1 MTSHISRCGGPVR
14 TYNKGEVIFAENSH
28 GSEMYILRSGQV
40 KLTVGGE
47 DGEAEVGVLGEPG
60 DFFGEMALVDASP
73 RSATAVAEADH
84 TQIEVLDQ
92 TALMETLKESPR
104 FALDLMRELSR
115 RVRMGNILYLEVVK
129 GTMSP
134 FCRRNCLRKTM
145 DAFTRSAMARFAQ
158 TQESGTPRRTG
169 VNWKCQACS
178 YVYVA
183 EFGNPCAGIPAGT
196 PFEQLPDDWVC
207 PDCGVS
213 KAQFEKIE
221 C

>member
-92 TALMETLKESPR
+92 TALMETLKESPQ

-178 YVYVA
+178 YVYVP

-196 PFEQLPDDWVC
+196 PFEQLPGDWVC

>member
-1 MTSHISRCGGPVR
+1 MSSRGGPVR
-14 TYNKGEVIFAENSH
+14 TYNKGDVIFAENSQ

-40 KLTVGGE
+40 KLTVGGKE
-47 DGEAEVGVLGEPG
+47 GEAEVGVLEEPG

-73 RSATAVAEADH
+73 RSATAVAQSDH

-92 TALMETLKESPR
+92 TALMGILKESPQ
-104 FALDLMRELSR
+104 FALDLMLELSR

-134 FCRRNCLRKTM
+134 FCRRNCLRKTI
-145 DAFTRSAMARFAQ
+145 DAFTRSAMGTFGG
-158 TQESGTPRRTG
+158 TQESCEAKEAG
-169 VNWKCQACS
+169 VNWRCRACS
-178 YVYVA
+178 YVYVPS
-183 EFGNPCAGIPAGT
+183 FGDPSSGIPAGT

>member
-1 MTSHISRCGGPVR
+1 
-14 TYNKGEVIFAENSH
+14 
-28 GSEMYILRSGQV
+28 MYILRSGQV
-40 KLTVGGE
+40 KLTVGSK
-47 DGEAEVGVLGEPG
+47 DGEAEVGVLEEPG

-158 TQESGTPRRTG
+158 TQESGTPKRTG
-169 VNWKCQACS
+169 VNWKCLACS
-178 YVYVA
+178 YVYVP

-196 PFEQLPDDWVC
+196 PFEQLPGDWVC